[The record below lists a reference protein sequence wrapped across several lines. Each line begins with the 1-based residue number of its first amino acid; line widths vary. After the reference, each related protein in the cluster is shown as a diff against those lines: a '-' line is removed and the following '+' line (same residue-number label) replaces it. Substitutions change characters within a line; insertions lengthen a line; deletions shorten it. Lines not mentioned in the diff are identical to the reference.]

1 MAAIN
6 GTPNDDVLDGTTGND
21 IILGLAGDDEL
32 SDDAGKDKLD
42 GGAGNDILE
51 GGADNDTLLGG
62 DHDDSMFGGT
72 GINVLNGGKSNDV
85 YYVENATDKLT
96 EAAGQGHDT
105 VVTNVAT
112 FALAANLEDLIF
124 VGGGDSGKGNTLNN
138 VITGTDAGNNKLDG
152 GAGNDSLVGY
162 DGNDTLIGGAGN
174 DTLDG
179 GTRADT
185 LIGGAG
191 NDIYFVDDGGDLT
204 TELAGGGTDLVK
216 STVNRILGDNIENL
230 TLIGPGDLNGAG
242 NVLNNALTGNDGKN
256 LLIGDKGND
265 TLDGAAGVDTLK
277 GGLGNDVYFVDDLAD
292 VVVEETGEGKDVIHS
307 TVSIALQDSQEI
319 ETLILHSDT
328 AIGANGN
335 KFANSISVVGAASVS
350 ITGFGGND
358 TLTGGAKADALGG
371 HDDNDL
377 LFGLGGDD
385 KLYGSDGKDTLNGGD
400 GNDFL
405 DGEAGADVLIGGKGD
420 DIYLVRDDGQKITE
434 LANQGVDKV
443 QSVAAAY
450 TLAANVED
458 LYLGGATNING
469 TGNAL
474 RNFMQGS
481 GGNNKID
488 GAGGNDLIFGGVGDD
503 TLTGGTGND
512 ELHGEV
518 GTDQLIGGAGNDSY
532 TIDDQFDM
540 VVEKAGGGIDE
551 VFTSVDKMILA
562 DNVEALFLT
571 GSAGLSGRGNALSNM
586 LFGNLGNNALM
597 DGKGNDLLDGSFG
610 ADTLIG
616 GIGNDTYIVDDS
628 NDVIEELAGQG
639 KDTVR
644 SIADYQL
651 EEGQEIE
658 TLILSAIGLIVGKG
672 NSVNNVITV
681 TGGGY
686 GSLDGEGGNDTITG
700 AAGSDNIRGGSGND
714 KLVGGDGDDEL
725 DGGSGKDAMTGGK
738 GNDVYVVDDLGDKV
752 TELAK
757 QGDDW
762 VDSSLANYTLGVNI
776 ENLSLDPAGLNGTGN
791 TLNNMLLGNDLGNLL
806 NGAAGRDYVIG
817 NGGNDTLKGGA
828 GFDILEGNDGADVLY
843 ADGDRDVFRYQIGS
857 AGELATLGGD
867 TIIGFKSLEDAIEL
881 TDLIADFGINP
892 DLAFTGGY
900 VYLIDGGANTDLLFD
915 RDGAIGAA
923 VPVVLAT
930 IVNANVA
937 QVDVAL
943 QGFF

>member
-1 MAAIN
+1 MATIN

-51 GGADNDTLLGG
+51 GGADNDTLIGG

-72 GINVLNGGKSNDV
+72 GINVLNGGKGNDV
-85 YYVENATDKLT
+85 YYVESAGDKLT

-162 DGNDTLIGGAGN
+162 DGNDTLIGGAGS

-185 LIGGAG
+185 MSGGAG
-191 NDIYFVDDGGDLT
+191 NDIYYVDDGGDLA
-204 TELAGGGTDLVK
+204 TELAGGGIDLVK

-242 NVLNNALTGNDGKN
+242 NVLSNVLIGNDGKN

-265 TLDGAAGVDTLK
+265 TLDGGLGADTLK
-277 GGLGNDVYFVDDLAD
+277 GGVGNDVYFVDDLAD
-292 VVVEETGEGKDVIHS
+292 VVHEAVGEGKDTVHS
-307 TVSIALQDSQEI
+307 TVDFEIQADQEI
-319 ETLILHSDT
+319 EALILSST
-328 AIGANGN
+328 ADIEGHGNSGAN
-335 KFANSISVVGAASVS
+335 A
-350 ITGFGGND
+350 ITMMGTGKAYLAGSSGND
-358 TLTGGAKADALGG
+358 TLTGGAND
-371 HDDNDL
+371 DL
-377 LFGLGGDD
+377 LDGSDEDDLLNGGLGNDTLIGGDEND
-385 KLYGSDGKDTLNGGD
+385 KLAGGD
-400 GNDFL
+400 GNDTL
-405 DGEAGADVLIGGKGD
+405 DGGNGKDTLIGGKGD
-420 DIYLVRDDGQKITE
+420 DVYLVRDTSEVISE

-481 GGNNKID
+481 AGNNKID

-503 TLTGGTGND
+503 TLIGGAGND

-532 TIDDQFDM
+532 TIDDQFDT

-562 DNVEALFLT
+562 DNVEELFLT

-586 LFGNLGNNALM
+586 LFGNLGNNVLM

-672 NSVNNVITV
+672 NSVNNIITV

-686 GSLDGEGGNDTITG
+686 GSLYGEGGNDTITG

-725 DGGSGKDAMTGGK
+725 DGGAGKDVMTGGK
-738 GNDVYVVDDLGDKV
+738 GNDVYVVDDAGDKV

-762 VDSSLANYTLGVNI
+762 VDSSLANYTLGANL
-776 ENLSLDPAGLNGTGN
+776 ENLSLDPAGLNGIGN
-791 TLNNMLLGNDLGNLL
+791 ALNNMLLGNDLGNLL

-867 TIIGFKSLEDAIEL
+867 TIIGFKSFEDAIEL

-900 VYLIDGGANTDLLFD
+900 VYLIDGSANTDLLFD